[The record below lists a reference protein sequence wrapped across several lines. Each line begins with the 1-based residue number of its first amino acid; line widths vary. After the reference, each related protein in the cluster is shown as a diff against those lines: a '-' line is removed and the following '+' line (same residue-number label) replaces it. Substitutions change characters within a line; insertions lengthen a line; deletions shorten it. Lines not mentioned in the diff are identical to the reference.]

1 MGMNSDLR
9 SIKYKMD
16 FQIFQ
21 IHFMYAILESFF
33 YSILSELLFFLH
45 SFNSYKRVRLWWI
58 NIQTNIFSFTKYI
71 SDASSFGNS
80 NSL

>member
-33 YSILSELLFFLH
+33 YSILSELLFFYILLTH
-45 SFNSYKRVRLWWI
+45 
-58 NIQTNIFSFTKYI
+58 TKEC
-71 SDASSFGNS
+71 ACGG
-80 NSL
+80 